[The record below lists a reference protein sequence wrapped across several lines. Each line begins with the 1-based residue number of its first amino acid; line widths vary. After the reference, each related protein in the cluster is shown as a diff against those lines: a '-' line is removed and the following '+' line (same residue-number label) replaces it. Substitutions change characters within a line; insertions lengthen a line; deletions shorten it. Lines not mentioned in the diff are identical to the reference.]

1 MIIQLVDEVNE
12 KDFINLYKDAGWWLD
27 EYDKDISF
35 IQPLVKG
42 SFLFAVAFDDNMRII
57 AMARAISDGVSDAY
71 IQDVVVLKS
80 YRNNGI
86 GVKIINFILQKLQEH
101 GVDWV
106 ALIAEPG
113 TESFYNNL
121 NFQKMPD
128 FIPMKLMPIRTTSS

>member
-121 NFQKMPD
+121 NFQKMPN